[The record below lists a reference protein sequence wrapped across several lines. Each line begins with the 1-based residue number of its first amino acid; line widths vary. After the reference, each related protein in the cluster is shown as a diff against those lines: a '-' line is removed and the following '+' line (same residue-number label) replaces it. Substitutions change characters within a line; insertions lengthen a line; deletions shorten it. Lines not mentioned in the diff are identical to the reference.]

1 MKFKLDENLPR
12 ELLADLRAAGHD
24 ADALPE
30 EGLRGAPDPP
40 IMERVQRE
48 RLVLLTMDKGIAD
61 VRSYAPT
68 RYAGLILFRPRTSGR
83 QAVLNFVRRHL
94 PALLQADVAGHL
106 LVVSERGIRI
116 K

>member
-40 IMERVQRE
+40 IMERVERE

-61 VRSYAPT
+61 VRAYAPT
-68 RYAGLILFRPRTSGR
+68 RYAGLILLRPRTSGR